1 MVDPTSAVGCQI
13 PADMRVIELLS
24 SQLRVDQAIL
34 TGLRTWKSSGNIVVV
49 LSLWLNRCLSWV
61 WVFALCPSCQAVIK
75 IANWKKFP

>member
-49 LSLWLNRCLSWV
+49 LSLWLNGCLSWV